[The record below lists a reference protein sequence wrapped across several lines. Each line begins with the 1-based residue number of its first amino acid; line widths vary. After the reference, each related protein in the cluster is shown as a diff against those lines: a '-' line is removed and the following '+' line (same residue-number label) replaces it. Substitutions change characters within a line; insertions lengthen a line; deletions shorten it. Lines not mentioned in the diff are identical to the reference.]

1 MCLLII
7 FSQSMVYIFYSLSEV
22 LNFHEIQLVGL
33 LLQAFFA
40 FFFFFFEKSS
50 FTHSHA
56 DILLYFF
63 QSLIN

>member
-33 LLQAFFA
+33 LLKAFFA
-40 FFFFFFEKSS
+40 FFFFFFRNLRLPTVMQIFSYISS
-50 FTHSHA
+50 RA
-56 DILLYFF
+56 
-63 QSLIN
+63 

>member
-40 FFFFFFEKSS
+40 FFFFFEKSS

>member
-1 MCLLII
+1 
-7 FSQSMVYIFYSLSEV
+7 MVYIFYSLSEV

-40 FFFFFFEKSS
+40 FFFFFEKSS

>member
-33 LLQAFFA
+33 LLKAFFA
-40 FFFFFFEKSS
+40 FFFFEKSS
-50 FTHSHA
+50 FTYSHA